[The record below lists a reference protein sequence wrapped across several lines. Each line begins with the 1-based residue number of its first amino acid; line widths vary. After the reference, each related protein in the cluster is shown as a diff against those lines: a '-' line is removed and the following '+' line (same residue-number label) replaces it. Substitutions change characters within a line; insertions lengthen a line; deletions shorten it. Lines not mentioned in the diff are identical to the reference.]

1 MPLTE
6 EMLNELNKNHMSG
19 VDNLGNDAFY
29 DVGDAWDPPTFPS
42 KPVKVTHRCS
52 FTTQRRY
59 YSINIIIF
67 ELYIVIYNNNWPFQ
81 LLGCEKNETNEMAR
95 FARMCRF

>member
-1 MPLTE
+1 MNLWMLQLFRRRRQHTRKSVPLTE

-42 KPVKVTHRCS
+42 KPTKVSYRHPWM
-52 FTTQRRY
+52 TQ
-59 YSINIIIF
+59 
-67 ELYIVIYNNNWPFQ
+67 
-81 LLGCEKNETNEMAR
+81 
-95 FARMCRF
+95 